1 MKKKKIN
8 GEFKKDLIRK
18 GIIALCKDSQVFRNQ
33 GDIIKAL
40 KKSGIVNVNQVD
52 VSRTLAELN
61 IRQRENGVWVMDYES
76 SKADEIEKL
85 SNLFKRSKELPRIFR
100 VEVLVIRT
108 DDYQNTMI
116 AQQIKNAFPDRVI
129 TTFCPNEFDII
140 IFYRTGKKDKSF
152 SKEIREIRNKI
163 KKSRESKIKEHKAP

>member
-40 KKSGIVNVNQVD
+40 KKNGIDNVSQID

-61 IRQRENGVWVMDYES
+61 IIRKNGVWVMDYETLQT
-76 SKADEIEKL
+76 DEIKNL
-85 SNLFKRSKELPRIFR
+85 TDLFKRSKELPRIFR
-100 VEVLVIRT
+100 VEVLVIQT

-116 AQQIKNAFPDRVI
+116 AQQIKNAFPNRVI
-129 TTFCPNEFDII
+129 TTLCPNDFDII
-140 IFYRTGKKDKSF
+140 IFYRTGKNDKPL
-152 SKEIREIRNKI
+152 SKEIREIRNKV
-163 KKSRESKIKEHKAP
+163 KKYREGN

>member
-8 GEFKKDLIRK
+8 GEFKKDLVRK
-18 GIIALCKDSQVFRNQ
+18 GIIALCNEGRKFANQ
-33 GDIIKAL
+33 RAIIKAL
-40 KKSGIVNVNQVD
+40 NEKGIDDVNQVD

-61 IRQRENGVWVMDYES
+61 IRQRDGVWDMNCES
-76 SKADEIEKL
+76 SQADEIEKL

-100 VEVLVIRT
+100 VEVLVIQT

-140 IFYRTGKKDKSF
+140 IFYRTRKKDKSF
-152 SKEIREIRNKI
+152 SKELREIRNKI

>member
-1 MKKKKIN
+1 MRTKKRN
-8 GEFKKDLIRK
+8 GKFKKDFIK
-18 GIIALCKDSQVFRNQ
+18 EGIIALCDEGRKFANQ
-33 GDIIKAL
+33 RAIIKAL
-40 KKSGIVNVNQVD
+40 NEKGIDNVNQVD
-52 VSRTLAELN
+52 VSRTLSELN

-76 SKADEIEKL
+76 SQADEIEKL

-100 VEVLVIRT
+100 VEVLVIQT

-140 IFYRTGKKDKSF
+140 IFYRTGKK
-152 SKEIREIRNKI
+152 R
-163 KKSRESKIKEHKAP
+163 